1 MSKSSRRQKQDERSI
16 DLMNDIISGRTQVF
30 FYERPKRDAQANR
43 IGGATG
49 LEGNTDGLTERY
61 MRLLRLLLPG
71 ILAMF
76 TTVEDPRNPKKIT
89 HNLPVVILY
98 GIIIFLS
105 HTTSRRAA
113 NREVGG
119 SKIAELMQGILPE
132 FASTPHAD
140 TLARLLKGIDD
151 GILERHYE
159 ELIKGFVKSDKFR
172 EVNPGRILV
181 AADGTQL
188 FSRRYRWDERAL
200 SSNAGDPDKERY
212 YAYALESVLIM
223 DNGMVLPLLTEPL
236 ENGERLDGNG
246 KQDCETKAFQRLA
259 ERIMKVLGK
268 GSVTI
273 VLDGLYATGPMMS
286 ICRNYGWEF
295 MITLKR
301 ECLKSVWEDHEGLQ
315 KIEMENTLYAQWGDR
330 NQIYRWSNDITY
342 TYGKNH
348 KKLILNVV
356 TCTETWKEANARKG
370 GIPTEKRTEYAWL
383 SSSKIN
389 AKNVFTLCTKIA
401 RNRWRIENHFLVLK
415 HKGYSYTHCF
425 SLDWGTI
432 KGFHSLSKFANF
444 INTFIAYS
452 ETMADAV
459 VAEGISGAVK
469 KVWGSIRLLGLPGS
483 GNETGVVCFADY
495 RARPKIRYRDF
506 KLKKAA

>member
-1 MSKSSRRQKQDERSI
+1 MSKPRRQQKQDERAI
-16 DLMNDIISGRTQVF
+16 NQMNDILAGRTQVH
-30 FYERPKRDAQANR
+30 FYERPKRQAQANR

-49 LEGNTDGLTERY
+49 LEGESDVLTGRY

-76 TTVEDPRNPKKIT
+76 STVEDPRNPNKIT
-89 HNLPVVILY
+89 HSLPVIILY

-119 SKIAELMQGILPE
+119 SRIAELMRELLPE

-140 TLARLLKGIDD
+140 TLARLLKGIDED
-151 GILERHYE
+151 ILESRYE

-172 EVNPGRILV
+172 EMNPGRILV
-181 AADGTQL
+181 AADGTQK
-188 FSRRYRWDERAL
+188 FSRRYCWDERAL
-200 SSNAGDPDKERY
+200 SSNAGDPDKGRY

-236 ENGERLDGNG
+236 ENGGRLDGNG
-246 KQDCETKAFQRLA
+246 KQDCEANAFKRLA
-259 ERIMKVLGK
+259 ARIMKVLGK

-301 ECLKSVWEDHEGLQ
+301 ECLKSVWEDYEGLQ
-315 KIEMENTLYAQWGDR
+315 KIETENSLDAQWGDR
-330 NQIYRWSNDITY
+330 SQLYRWSNDITY

-348 KKLILNVV
+348 RKLMLNVV
-356 TCTETWKEANARKG
+356 TCTETWNEANPRKG

-383 SSSKIN
+383 SSSKISV
-389 AKNVFTLCTKIA
+389 KNVFLLCTKIA

-415 HKGYSYTHCF
+415 HRGYNYTHCF
-425 SLDWGTI
+425 SLNWGAI

-444 INTFIAYS
+444 INAFIAYS
-452 ETMADAV
+452 EIMSDAV
-459 VAEGISGAVK
+459 VAEGISGTAK
-469 KVWGSIRLLGLPGS
+469 KVWGFIRLLGLPDNGCES
-483 GNETGVVCFADY
+483 GVVCFSDIC
-495 RARPKIRYRDF
+495 ARPKIRYRDF
-506 KLKKAA
+506 KLKKAS

>member
-1 MSKSSRRQKQDERSI
+1 MSKPGRQRKQDERSI
-16 DLMNDIISGRTQVF
+16 NQMNDILTGRTRVH
-30 FYERPKRDAQANR
+30 FYERPKRKAQANR
-43 IGGATG
+43 IGGAAG
-49 LEGNTDGLTERY
+49 PEGETDGLAWRY
-61 MRLLRLLLPG
+61 MRIMRLLMPG
-71 ILAMF
+71 ILAMLS
-76 TTVEDPRNPKKIT
+76 TVDDPRNPNKIT
-89 HNLPVVILY
+89 HSLPVLILY

-119 SKIAELMQGILPE
+119 SKIAGLMQGLLPE

-140 TLARLLKGIDD
+140 TLARLLKGIDED
-151 GILERHYE
+151 ILESRYG
-159 ELIKGFVKSDKFR
+159 ELVKGFVKSDKFR
-172 EVNPGRILV
+172 EMNPGRILV
-181 AADGTQL
+181 AADGTQK
-188 FSRRYRWDERAL
+188 FSRRYCWDGRAL

-236 ENGERLDGNG
+236 ENGERMDGNG

-259 ERIMKVLGK
+259 ARIMKVLGK

-301 ECLKSVWEDHEGLQ
+301 ECLKSVWEDYDGLR
-315 KIEMENTLYAQWGDR
+315 KIEAENALNAQWGDR
-330 NQIYRWSNDITY
+330 NQAYRWSNDITY

-348 KKLILNVV
+348 KKLMLNVV
-356 TCTETWKEANARKG
+356 TCTETWNEANSRKG
-370 GIPTEKRTEYAWL
+370 GVTTVKRTEYAWL
-383 SSSKIN
+383 SSSRIS
-389 AKNVFTLCTKIA
+389 AKNVFVLCTKIA

-415 HKGYSYTHCF
+415 HQGYSYTHCF
-425 SLDWGTI
+425 SLNWGAL
-432 KGFHSLSKFANF
+432 KGFHSLAKFANF

-452 ETMADAV
+452 EIMADAV
-459 VAEGISGAVK
+459 VAEGLNGTVK
-469 KVWGSIRLLGLPGS
+469 KVWGSIRSLGLPDS
-483 GNETGVVCFADY
+483 GGAAGVVCFADY
-495 RARPKIRYRDF
+495 RVRPKIRYRDF
-506 KLKKAA
+506 KLKQTA